1 MAKAENKA
9 NFEINMPIDENGS
22 AVSWTLIQ
30 DNKDIHT

>member
-9 NFEINMPIDENGS
+9 NFEINMPIDKNSS
-22 AVSWTLIQ
+22 AVLWTLIQ